1 MTVFMFI
8 KIMSPIRYFASQALL
23 SDSRY
28 LCSQSPPTMTNLTL
42 MSHPVPEPIEIVYSE
57 VDGITITMD
66 VYIPETATKEKPVPV
81 LLWWH
86 GM

>member
-1 MTVFMFI
+1 MLTKF
-8 KIMSPIRYFASQALL
+8 PA
-23 SDSRY
+23 
-28 LCSQSPPTMTNLTL
+28 MTNPTL
-42 MSHPVPEPIEIVYSE
+42 MSPPVPEPNEIVYIT

-66 VYIPETATKEKPVPV
+66 VYIPEAATKEKPVPV

>member
-1 MTVFMFI
+1 
-8 KIMSPIRYFASQALL
+8 
-23 SDSRY
+23 
-28 LCSQSPPTMTNLTL
+28 MTNLTL